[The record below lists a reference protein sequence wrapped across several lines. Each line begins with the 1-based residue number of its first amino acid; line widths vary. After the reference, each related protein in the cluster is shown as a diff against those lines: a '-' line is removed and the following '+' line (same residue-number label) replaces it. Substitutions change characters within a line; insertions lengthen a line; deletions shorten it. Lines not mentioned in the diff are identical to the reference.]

1 MARPLLPQSQHSPSS
16 RRNVRYEFSILDGDA
31 SIPSAALTFQAP
43 KSVNQISALRRSGQL
58 TGGDAPHDLARR
70 IQIQTQLEYFIVF
83 LYIDAMHQIALG
95 LARLAAL
102 ARQDEW
108 RAGEAE
114 GITPTQG
121 DIVIALALRPEG
133 MRVGA
138 LAAQLHVSQATASDA
153 LAALDRKALIE
164 RYADPSDRRATLLRL
179 SRKGRALA
187 KRWPNGY
194 ARVIDTLSPKD
205 QATLMGIVV
214 RAIAALERQGAV
226 SRQRMCLSC
235 QFFVENA
242 HPGAARPHHCRLIGA
257 ALGEGDLRIDCPEHQ
272 EANAA

>member
-1 MARPLLPQSQHSPSS
+1 M
-16 RRNVRYEFSILDGDA
+16 
-31 SIPSAALTFQAP
+31 
-43 KSVNQISALRRSGQL
+43 QL
-58 TGGDAPHDLARR
+58 
-70 IQIQTQLEYFIVF
+70 
-83 LYIDAMHQIALG
+83 ALG

-108 RAGEAE
+108 RAGEAQ
-114 GITPTQG
+114 GLTPTQG
-121 DIVIALALRPEG
+121 DILTTLAQRAEG

-138 LAAQLHVSQATASDA
+138 LAAQIHVSQATASDA
-153 LAALDRKALIE
+153 LAALDRKGLIE
-164 RYADPSDRRATLLRL
+164 RYADPTDKRATLLRL

-187 KRWPNGY
+187 KRWPDGF

-205 QATLMGIVV
+205 QAALMGIVV

-235 QFFVENA
+235 QFFAENA

-272 EANAA
+272 EAHAA

>member
-1 MARPLLPQSQHSPSS
+1 
-16 RRNVRYEFSILDGDA
+16 
-31 SIPSAALTFQAP
+31 
-43 KSVNQISALRRSGQL
+43 
-58 TGGDAPHDLARR
+58 
-70 IQIQTQLEYFIVF
+70 
-83 LYIDAMHQIALG
+83 MHQIALG

-114 GITPTQG
+114 GVTPTQG
-121 DIVIALALRPEG
+121 DILIALAQRSEG

-138 LAAQLHVSQATASDA
+138 LAALLHVSQATASEA

-164 RYADPSDRRATLLRL
+164 RYADPADRRATLLRL
-179 SRKGRALA
+179 SRKGRSLA

-194 ARVIDTLSPKD
+194 ARVIDALSTKD
-205 QATLMGIVV
+205 QAALMGIVV

-242 HPGAARPHHCRLIGA
+242 HPGAARPHHCRLIDA

-272 EANAA
+272 EAHAA